1 MHLPF
6 GKFILCIALLF
17 GFTYTRAQTRIS
29 CKTEDGFPVKHVNL
43 QAWTPFGI
51 EIFPSLDT
59 NSGELLISK
68 DFNRL
73 KIVAEGYQTIDS
85 IFKPEIKVGSLLT
98 LVLTA
103 NYTFMDE
110 AVISVSKEAG
120 KIKESP
126 VSISIV
132 KPYLTENK
140 VATDVSQSLDQVPGV
155 NIADNQINIRSG
167 NGWSY
172 GAGSRVAVML
182 DDLPMLSADAQAAQ
196 FTFMPIENIESV
208 EVVKSAGSV
217 LYGSSA
223 INGVVNLRSREASDT
238 PEARVTAF
246 AMLYDK
252 APKATLNWRTKANP
266 VFGSNGYYS
275 TKLGNTGFTAMFNVL
290 NNPGYRLN
298 EFENRGRITL
308 RTKTKSQR
316 ISGLE
321 WGQTTSAQLG
331 KSGSFLLWHNF
342 DQGYTPLDSG
352 YNYSNSSKLSI
363 DPVAT
368 LTRKKWKHQLLSRVL
383 FLDNQIDNGDTADQ
397 SNGSSFVY
405 VEYRNSVFIMPKML
419 QLTTGLVH
427 NQGETH
433 SPLFSGKQTT
443 SNNAAY
449 AQLLFKKKR
458 LNAMA
463 GARYEMYTLNQYAQ
477 NRPVFRLG
485 MTYAAARFT
494 YLRASWGQ
502 GFRFPSMAEA
512 FISTSAGNIYVYPNN
527 SLKPETSSGGEIG
540 LKQGYR
546 IGKFKAYAD
555 ISAFRTE
562 YQNLMEFTFAQWA
575 NFNAPLL
582 GFGFKSV
589 NTAKATIT
597 GFEVETAG
605 TGNLGKVNLQILGGY
620 TYTLPLSNNPES
632 VFVKDFN
639 GNGLSF
645 ANTRA
650 DSNAYLKYRYKHLF
664 RADIQ
669 AKIGKWEAGIS
680 VRYNSKML
688 NMDNSFVTL
697 IDPSIRVAWEQLGSN
712 TIVDCRAAVYI
723 TDKIKLNFQI
733 VNLFNV
739 LYMNRPADLRPPRT
753 YQLQFS
759 WRL

>member
-6 GKFILCIALLF
+6 GKIILCIILLL
-17 GFTYTRAQTRIS
+17 GGGHGYAQTQID
-29 CKTEDGFPVKHVNL
+29 CKTEDGFLIKNANL

-51 EIFPSLDT
+51 EIFPTLDT
-59 NSGELLISK
+59 SSGGFFISK

-73 KIVAEGYQTIDS
+73 KIVAEGFQTIDS
-85 IFKPEIKVGSLLT
+85 IFKPEIKVGSQLT
-98 LVLTA
+98 LVLKA

-110 AVISVSKEAG
+110 AVVSVSKESG

-223 INGVVNLRSREASDT
+223 INGVVNLRSRPVSDT

-252 APKATLNWRTKANP
+252 APKASLNWRNKANP

-275 TKLGNTGFTAMFNVL
+275 TKLGRTDFTAMYNVL
-290 NNPGYRLN
+290 NNPGYRMH

-308 RTKTKSQR
+308 RTKTRSKT

-321 WGQTTSAQLG
+321 WGQTTSAQIG
-331 KSGSFLLWHNF
+331 KSGSFLLWQNF
-342 DQGYTPLDSG
+342 DKGYIPLDSG

-363 DPVAT
+363 DPVVT
-368 LTRKKWKHQLLSRVL
+368 LTRKKWKHQCLSRFL
-383 FLDNQIDNGDTADQ
+383 FLDNQIDNGDTVNQ

-405 VEYRNSVFIMPKML
+405 TEFRSSVFIVPKIL
-419 QLTTGLVH
+419 HLTMGLVH
-427 NQGETH
+427 SQGETH
-433 SPLFSGKQTT
+433 SPLFSGAQTT
-443 SNNAAY
+443 ANNAAY
-449 AQLLFKKKR
+449 TQLLYKKKR
-458 LNAMA
+458 INAMA
-463 GARYEMYTLNQYAQ
+463 GARYEMYTLNQFAQ

-485 MTYAAARFT
+485 TTYAAARFT

-512 FISTSAGNIYVYPNN
+512 FISTSAGNIYIYPNN

-555 ISAFRTE
+555 ISAFRTA

-582 GFGFKSV
+582 GFGFKSI

-597 GFEVETAG
+597 GFEIETAG
-605 TGNLGKVNLQILGGY
+605 TGNIGKVNVQLLGGY
-620 TYTLPLSNNPES
+620 TYTLPVSNNPEA

-650 DSNAYLKYRYKHLF
+650 DSNMFLKYRYKHLF
-664 RADIQ
+664 RADVQ
-669 AKIGKWEAGIS
+669 GRVGKWEAGLS

-697 IDPSIRVAWEQLGSN
+697 IDPTIRVAWDRLGSN
-712 TIVDCRAAVYI
+712 TIVDCRVAVYI
-723 TDKIKLNFQI
+723 TEKIKVNIQI

-753 YQLQFS
+753 YQIQFS